1 MTLSKT
7 ALETLK
13 RAPFVLA
20 TASED
25 PNDLCRKGLL
35 AWTAGAWRLTE
46 AGGKLLAELDGTS
59 AAA

>member
-20 TASED
+20 TAGED
-25 PNDLCRKGLL
+25 PNALCRQGLL

-46 AGGKLLAELDGTS
+46 AGSKVLADLKAD
-59 AAA
+59 AA